1 MAFKH
6 KISRRLALLRDPL
19 FVVLAAL
26 VSGCMDAS
34 PLGSDLDSPDAPS
47 GLIAIRASSDNPT
60 IAPDQ
65 PTVVR
70 AVGITASG
78 QQMPVDADW
87 VAVDGGIL
95 RDTLINS
102 KRQTYF
108 TAVQPGT
115 YRLIGYDRGK
125 QFRDT
130 TRVTVPPTQ
139 LVSLTKLY
147 IVPAAVSLVVG
158 QGQQF
163 YVYGRTSAGDSVAV
177 VADVQA
183 ATGGET
189 SGLYYTA
196 GDTPGSYGVTV
207 KEHDGAL
214 TAAATVNVAAA
225 SQAPA
230 APSAPSAPSAPTT
243 PSAPA
248 TPASPVSSDMVPP
261 ELPRVYLDTRM
272 VAPTGRTIVVP
283 AGANLQTALNIAQ
296 RGDLIQLAAG
306 ATYTG
311 NFILPAKSGSGWV
324 TIQTATT
331 LPGEGTRVTPSAA
344 AHYAKIITPNSA
356 PAIAVA
362 DAPSASQYRLVGVE
376 VTSSAS
382 MTYSLV
388 MLHSSAARTSD
399 AIPEKIIL
407 DRVYVHGTPQLQLQR
422 CVILNGRSSAVIDS
436 WLSDCHA
443 KGMDSQVIVAWNT
456 PGPLKIVNN
465 YLEGAGE
472 NVLFGGADPTVRNV
486 IPSDIEIRHNYFYKP
501 LSWKGVWTVKNLF
514 ESKSSQRVLLEG
526 NVFENTWADGQDA
539 AWVLKSQNQSGNCTW
554 CETSDYTIQWNRVTN
569 VPKLMVL
576 TAMQYIPDQGGRSQP
591 ASRIAVTNNLCE
603 QCGQENR
610 WTLQIGGGLTD
621 VVIAGNTMDG
631 TRSPVSFSASLGGE
645 PTDVDFIANVMT
657 NGTYGILGD
666 SRVGLGALETYCP
679 TCQFRGNAIVGGKA
693 TSYPAGNY
701 MITSAS
707 ALPAGVGVNT
717 AQLTN
722 RVADVLPH

>member
-6 KISRRLALLRDPL
+6 KISLRLALLRDPL

-87 VAVDGGIL
+87 VAVDGGAL
-95 RDTLINS
+95 RDTVINS

-214 TAAATVNVAAA
+214 TAAATVNVTAA

-230 APSAPSAPSAPTT
+230 APSAPSAPPTA

-248 TPASPVSSDMVPP
+248 APASPVSSDMAPP

-311 NFILPAKSGSGWV
+311 NFTLPAKSGSGWV

-331 LPGEGTRVTPSAA
+331 LPAEGTRVTPSIASRF
-344 AHYAKIITPNSA
+344 AKIVTPNA
-356 PAIAVA
+356 MPAIDVA
-362 DAPSASQYRLVGVE
+362 DNATASRYRIVGVE

-388 MLHSSAARTSD
+388 SLHSSAARTPSEL
-399 AIPEKIIL
+399 PESIVL
-407 DRVYVHGTPQLQLQR
+407 DRVYVHGTSSLQLQR
-422 CVILNGRSSAVIDS
+422 CVILNTRSSAVVDS

-443 KGMDSQVIVAWNT
+443 KGMDSQAIVAWNT

-472 NVLFGGADPTVRNV
+472 TVMFGGADASVPGVV
-486 IPSDIEIRHNYFYKP
+486 PSDIEVRQNYFYKP
-501 LSWKGVWTVKNLF
+501 LSWKGVWTVKNHF
-514 ESKSSQRVLLEG
+514 ESKSSQRVLVEG

-539 AWVLKSQNQSGNCTW
+539 AWALKSVNQNGNCPQCITA
-554 CETSDYTIQWNRVTN
+554 DYTIRWNRVTN
-569 VPKLMVL
+569 VPKLLVL
-576 TAMQYIPDQGGRSQP
+576 AASQVVGSNGPSRP
-591 ASRIAVTNNLCE
+591 ATRISITNNLCE

-610 WTLQIGGGLTD
+610 WTLQVGGGLTN
-621 VVIAGNTMDG
+621 VLIANNAMDG
-631 TRSPVSFSASLGGE
+631 TRSPLDFSAGEGGSTSHIE
-645 PTDVDFIANVMT
+645 IRNNVMV

-666 SRVGLGALETYCP
+666 GQSGLGALRVYCP
-679 TCQFRGNAIVGGKA
+679 SCTFSGNAIVGGQA
-693 TSYPAGNY
+693 SRYPAGNT
-701 MITSAS
+701 MVGSAATVPS
-707 ALPAGVGVNT
+707 GVGVDR
-717 AQLTN
+717 AQLMSK
-722 RVADVLPH
+722 VANVSPR